1 MEFSSVFGI
10 TLAAFVSQFVQQ
22 CTFFFGF
29 LGILRENISVY
40 PTSKWPCRSL
50 IHVGLARLALGM
62 PGVYLQLM
70 DLILEDGKIVSLGEQ
85 ISVAY

>member
-1 MEFSSVFGI
+1 MYI
-10 TLAAFVSQFVQQ
+10 
-22 CTFFFGF
+22 FFGF